1 MNISTIECISES
13 ENMEW
18 MIKQLSKSQRD
29 RNLFAIFRLFGS
41 CHLMIE
47 IPLRLESQKI
57 TTFFEYEMNI
67 SYISIYSES
76 KNMEDCRDRRFPL
89 RDSRFLNDRIE
100 SCSKLSYA
108 NCSKVSCIYTTYLY
122 ITYSSLSD
130 HVLPHQRPQVI
141 REPQTGQRTLR
152 RSLLPKT
159 ATLKRNHI
167 YEQSKFH
174 C

>member
-89 RDSRFLNDRIE
+89 KRQQVFERQDRE
-100 SCSKLSYA
+100 LLKTVLCKLLKS
-108 NCSKVSCIYTTYLY
+108 VLY
-122 ITYSSLSD
+122 IHYLLVHNLFKSF
-130 HVLPHQRPQVI
+130 RPCTI
-141 REPQTGQRTLR
+141 T
-152 RSLLPKT
+152 SKT
-159 ATLKRNHI
+159 AGDSITANRPKSITAWPASVN
-167 YEQSKFH
+167 
-174 C
+174 CCT

>member
-1 MNISTIECISES
+1 MPNIKSAKKRVEV
-13 ENMEW
+13 
-18 MIKQLSKSQRD
+18 IKKKTMRNNSIKSGYKT
-29 RNLFAIFRLFGS
+29 AIKKAEAA
-41 CHLMIE
+41 I
-47 IPLRLESQKI
+47 
-57 TTFFEYEMNI
+57 
-67 SYISIYSES
+67 ES

-141 REPQTGQRTLR
+141 R
-152 RSLLPKT
+152 
-159 ATLKRNHI
+159 
-167 YEQSKFH
+167 
-174 C
+174 